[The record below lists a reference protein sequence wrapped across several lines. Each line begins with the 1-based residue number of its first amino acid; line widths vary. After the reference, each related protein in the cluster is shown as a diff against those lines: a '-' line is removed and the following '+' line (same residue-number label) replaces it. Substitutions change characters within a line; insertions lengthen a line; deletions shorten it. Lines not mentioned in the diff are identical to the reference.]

1 MSHKPVAD
9 LGYAR
14 LDTDR
19 AARTGDPEVV
29 YGAGKSPKQ
38 IVEILH
44 TLHEAH
50 PERAVLATRLT
61 DEAIAAAVDQLPDV
75 EVDEVA
81 RAVTLGPLPT
91 ARGTV
96 AVVSAGT
103 SDAPVAAEAALT
115 ARVYGAGVKLV
126 NDVGVA
132 GLHRVLAA
140 RDELDSAHCLVVV
153 AGMEGALPSVVGGL
167 TGVPLVAVPTS
178 VGYGASFGGIAALLG
193 MLNSCAPGV
202 TVVNID
208 NGFGAGV
215 FAARVARM
223 AATGA
228 QAAGTT
234 EPTSAGREATP

>member
-1 MSHKPVAD
+1 MTDQPATGTGVTRPAVGAPGTAD

-29 YGAGKSPKQ
+29 YGEGKTPAQ
-38 IVEILH
+38 VVEILR
-44 TLHEAH
+44 TLHRAH
-50 PERAVLATRLT
+50 PDRAVLATRLSEPVIDT
-61 DEAIAAAVDQLPDV
+61 VVRELPEAVVDT
-75 EVDEVA
+75 VA
-81 RAVTLGPLPT
+81 RAVTVGPLPEP
-91 ARGTV
+91 RGMV

-115 ARVYGAGVKLV
+115 ARVHGAGVKLV

-132 GLHRVLAA
+132 GLHRILSA
-140 RDELDSAHCLVVV
+140 RPELESANCLIVV

-178 VGYGASFGGIAALLG
+178 VGYGASFGGLAALLA

-202 TVVNID
+202 SVVNID

-215 FAARVARM
+215 FAARVAR
-223 AATGA
+223 AA
-228 QAAGTT
+228 
-234 EPTSAGREATP
+234 R